1 MTGVAIL
8 AAHKLPIV
16 PRVVGGPYDFGRSEY
31 TMDPMSTKDVISDT
45 GAMQAQVYK
54 LRVRH
59 LAMALV
65 VIAAIVVGMA
75 VFSAEAGWVSIVIVA
90 ALLAYGFEQLAGDP
104 SAANR
109 VPE

>member
-1 MTGVAIL
+1 M
-8 AAHKLPIV
+8 H
-16 PRVVGGPYDFGRSEY
+16 
-31 TMDPMSTKDVISDT
+31 PMSTEAAVSDT
-45 GAMQAQVYK
+45 GTMQAQIYK
-54 LRVRH
+54 HRVRH
-59 LAMALV
+59 VAMALV